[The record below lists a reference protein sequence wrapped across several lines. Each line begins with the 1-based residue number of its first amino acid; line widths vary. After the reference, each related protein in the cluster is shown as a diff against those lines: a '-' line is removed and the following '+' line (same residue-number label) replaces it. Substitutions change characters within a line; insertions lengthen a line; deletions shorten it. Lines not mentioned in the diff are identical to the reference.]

1 MISCRRKD
9 LRSGFTLVEL
19 LVVIAIIG
27 ILVAMLLPAV
37 NSAREAARGIQCTN
51 NLKQIQL
58 ALLNFENAST
68 AFPPGTY
75 VPPITWGWSAY
86 ILPYLEEEAAH
97 DVCDFDNRIDTPGN
111 SQAIKTFFHTYQ
123 CPSAPENRFISC
135 CAQIPGDED
144 AAETNYGGV
153 STTRSQRQIFGFLC
167 CALDYD
173 GNGMLYYGSEV
184 QLREVTDGTSKTLMV
199 TEVDHDQDD
208 VFKTEYPHYCLFGQ
222 CWIGRYWAK
231 GGRQSVAAMT
241 NTGRYRGDISPLS
254 STRLIFRA
262 ILAAVCLPLVT
273 GCGKESSTKVVYGTV
288 TYAGERVETG
298 QLRFVPIDG
307 TPGPASLAKIVNGEF
322 RIEARGGVPIG
333 RHRVEVEAFKRTGR
347 KVVGR
352 RGLEE
357 SMVDETV
364 RLGAQKYAGNQS
376 PLTVEVTADA
386 DGRIDIEIP
395 R

>member
-1 MISCRRKD
+1 MVPRVTTHS
-9 LRSGFTLVEL
+9 RSGFTLVEL

-208 VFKTEYPHYCLFGQ
+208 VFKTEYPSYCLFGE
-222 CWIGRYWAK
+222 CWIGRYWA
-231 GGRQSVAAMT
+231 QE
-241 NTGRYRGDISPLS
+241 N
-254 STRLIFRA
+254 
-262 ILAAVCLPLVT
+262 LVT
-273 GCGKESSTKVVYGTV
+273 TAWGINSGTDVHDAGIESHHPGGAYFSFVDGHVSRLSETIDQLLLEALATRDG
-288 TYAGERVETG
+288 GET
-298 QLRFVPIDG
+298 I
-307 TPGPASLAKIVNGEF
+307 S
-322 RIEARGGVPIG
+322 
-333 RHRVEVEAFKRTGR
+333 
-347 KVVGR
+347 
-352 RGLEE
+352 
-357 SMVDETV
+357 
-364 RLGAQKYAGNQS
+364 AGNY
-376 PLTVEVTADA
+376 
-386 DGRIDIEIP
+386 
-395 R
+395 